1 MIAYT
6 SIVLVRAIWTLV
18 LFIWLT
24 GPLAGGGCLRACP
37 DQAVTG
43 ATAGECH
50 ATAPATALRNAHDCG
65 THVASPSESAV
76 TQLRQDI
83 SPVVLETLEVST
95 GRPAR
100 RSLMAMAPAPG
111 HSSVP
116 ISFQT
121 PLRQ

>member
-6 SIVLVRAIWTLV
+6 SVVLARAIWTFV

-24 GPLAGGGCLRACP
+24 GPLAGAGCLRAGP
-37 DQAVTG
+37 EPAATT
-43 ATAGECH
+43 ATAGKCH
-50 ATAPATALRNAHDCG
+50 ETAPDTALSNAHDCG
-65 THVASPSESAV
+65 THVAPSSESAV

-83 SPVVLETLEVST
+83 SPVLEIFEVST
-95 GRPAR
+95 ARRPR
-100 RSLMAMAPAPG
+100 RSLIAIAPAAG
-111 HSSVP
+111 RSSVP